1 MVVASYTI
9 FKSIVTA
16 ISTDTKFVV
25 RVLHMWCI
33 VNHLWMGCTWAY
45 CPFGDGRDVPQM
57 RCYHGKLQVA
67 LYIGHNLTVEEADGT
82 ACIRGI
88 VLRVGNH
95 NNRCTFLMQLFEQSH
110 HLLTVL

>member
-1 MVVASYTI
+1 MVIGVFFILIPFPKRVVAI
-9 FKSIVTA
+9 
-16 ISTDTKFVV
+16 ISTDTQFVV

-57 RCYHGKLQVA
+57 LCYHGKLQA
-67 LYIGHNLTVEEADGT
+67 RFYIGNDLTVEQADGT

-95 NNRCTFLMQLFEQSH
+95 NDG
-110 HLLTVL
+110 